1 MTADLNA
8 RVRELLETY
17 DGPDV
22 SAADLLCDRHPA
34 DRIAFTVV
42 DPGLT
47 STDLTYGELRER
59 SRRCA
64 VALADLGVEPG
75 DRVATLM
82 SKSADLVVA
91 LLGIW
96 RRGAVHVPLFTAF
109 APPAI
114 AFRLE
119 ASGTTIVIA
128 DADQAAKLAPGD
140 DIPADSPWRVIIAGD
155 NPLAAVPTAA
165 AQDSD
170 GVRTVGD
177 AAGRVGVEVRDD
189 SVVARATVDGLGTG
203 DPTIAGS
210 ADGPG
215 APDATIPGSV
225 VDEPEVKSTSVAK
238 PAAEGPATG
247 QLRFADLLAAYSA
260 DDPRAAAVVVG
271 GDGLLVQLFTSGTTG
286 TPKGVPIPVRA
297 LAAFHAYQEFSLDVR
312 ADDVYWNA
320 ADPGWAYGL
329 YWAILSPL
337 ASGIRS
343 LLLHTA
349 FSAPLTWQVLERFGV
364 TNFTAAPTVY
374 RALRADSAAA
384 PTDLRLRRASS
395 AGEPLTPDVVTWSVE
410 TLGVAVR
417 DHYGQTEHGMLI
429 CNSWHDALRVD
440 APAGSMGRTMPG
452 WHCAVLAD
460 DADVE
465 APVGELGRVAIDT
478 QRSPLLWFLGYLDA
492 PERSAQRYTADGR
505 WYLTG
510 DAGSQDADG
519 FFHFSARDDDVII
532 MAGYRIG
539 PFEVESVLVLDERV
553 VEAAVVGMPDEL
565 RGEVLEAFV
574 VLRNGFE
581 GNTELEAELQTLVK
595 RKFAA
600 HAYPRKVHFVDALPK
615 TPSGKVQRFILRQQE
630 VR

>member
-8 RVRELLETY
+8 RVRELLQTY

-34 DRIAFTVV
+34 DRIAFTIV
-42 DPGLT
+42 DPDLT

-59 SRRCA
+59 SQRFA

-128 DADQAAKLAPGD
+128 DADQATKLVPGD
-140 DIPADSPWRVIIAGD
+140 DIPADPPWRVIIAGND
-155 NPLAAVPTAA
+155 RAVA
-165 AQDSD
+165 
-170 GVRTVGD
+170 
-177 AAGRVGVEVRDD
+177 E
-189 SVVARATVDGLGTG
+189 
-203 DPTIAGS
+203 
-210 ADGPG
+210 
-215 APDATIPGSV
+215 AP
-225 VDEPEVKSTSVAK
+225 
-238 PAAEGPATG
+238 
-247 QLRFADLLAAYSA
+247 LRFADLLAAYSA
-260 DDPRAAAVVVG
+260 DDPRAAAVAVG

-343 LLLHTA
+343 LLLHAA

-374 RALRADSAAA
+374 RALRADSSTA

-460 DADVE
+460 VADVE

-492 PERSAQRYTADGR
+492 PERTAQRYTADGR

-581 GNTELEAELQTLVK
+581 GNTELEADLQTLVK

-615 TPSGKVQRFILRQQE
+615 TPSGKVQRFILRQQG